1 MAKDMEDVYILIKLV
16 QEDMEKGQTTEAIG
30 E

>member
-1 MAKDMEDVYILIKLV
+1 MARDMEDVYILIKLV
-16 QEDMEKGQTTEAIG
+16 QEDFEKGKTTEAIG

>member
-1 MAKDMEDVYILIKLV
+1 MARDMEDVYIFIKLV
-16 QEDMEKGQTTEAIG
+16 QEDLEKGKTTEAIG